1 MMIVLA
7 LEINISVGSRLPAV
21 PEDLVKSEK
30 KKLFSAVSVEK
41 RELKAE
47 LTLLQ
52 AKDSYDL

>member
-30 KKLFSAVSVEK
+30 RNYFQQF
-41 RELKAE
+41 
-47 LTLLQ
+47 LLRN
-52 AKDSYDL
+52 LN